1 MGACALDALAGVL
14 LRALASGI
22 RGFRES
28 SRAFIVSQLIA
39 TPGEIHI
46 EEKRLLVRLAP
57 NPLHAALRVSGR
69 DYPVGPVVWYGDRM
83 VEFEIAGL

>member
-1 MGACALDALAGVL
+1 MLAGVL
-14 LRALASGI
+14 LRAFASGI

-28 SRAFIVSQLIA
+28 SRAFIVSRLVA
-39 TPGEIHI
+39 TPGEIRV

-57 NPLHAALRVSGR
+57 NPLHVALHVSGR

-83 VEFEIAGL
+83 VEFELTGL